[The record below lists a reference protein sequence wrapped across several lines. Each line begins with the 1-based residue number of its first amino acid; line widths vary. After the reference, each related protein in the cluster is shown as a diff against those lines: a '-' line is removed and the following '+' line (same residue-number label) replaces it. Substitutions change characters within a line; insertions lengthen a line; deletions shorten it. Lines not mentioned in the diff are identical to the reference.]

1 MKTALITGISGQDG
15 SYLAEYL
22 LELGYKV
29 YGLVRREA
37 DTMRNLRKVE
47 DNIELLFGDMR
58 DAVSLEVAFAKA
70 MPDEIYNL
78 AGQVF
83 VPTSWHLPAET
94 FDINVGGLSR
104 LLNMVERLKP
114 ETRVYQASSSEMYGN
129 LNGLRNEET
138 PLRPTSP
145 YGVSKTAAHNL
156 CQVYR
161 ARGIFVVG
169 GILFN
174 HESPRRGPEMVTR
187 KITLAAADWA
197 QGKKNKVKLGNM
209 QARRDWGYAGDYVRA
224 MHAMLQQEKPMD
236 YVIATGQSHSVYEF
250 VVEVLQCL
258 DLVPA
263 GADVADVVNE
273 YVEVDSRLFRTGE
286 IHDLRGDA
294 TLARRDMNWQPEVDF
309 RELVRMMV
317 QNDTGVAAT
326 ARSAKES
333 VVGTNA

>member
-22 LELGYKV
+22 LDLGYKV
-29 YGLVRREA
+29 YGLVRRET
-37 DTMRNLRKVE
+37 DTMRFLHSVQDKVE
-47 DNIELLFGDMR
+47 LLYADMR
-58 DAVSLEVAFAKA
+58 DPVSLEVAFTKA

-94 FDINVGGLSR
+94 FDINVGGLAR

-156 CQVYR
+156 CGVYR

-187 KITLAAADWA
+187 KITLASADWA
-197 QGKKNKVKLGNM
+197 HGKKNKLKLGNM
-209 QARRDWGYAGDYVRA
+209 QARRDWGFAGDYVRA
-224 MHAMLQQEKPMD
+224 MHAMLQTEKPLD
-236 YVIATGQSHSVYEF
+236 YVIATGESHSVYEF
-250 VVEVLQCL
+250 VVEVLHCL
-258 DLVPA
+258 DLIPPQA
-263 GADVADVVNE
+263 EVADVVNE
-273 YVEVDSRLFRTGE
+273 YVEVDPKLFRTGE

-294 TLARRDMNWQPEVDF
+294 TLARRDLNWTPEVDF
-309 RELVRMMV
+309 EGLVRMMV
-317 QNDTGVAAT
+317 ESDTGVASKG
-326 ARSAKES
+326 RSAKGH
-333 VVGTNA
+333 VVKSGA

>member
-37 DTMRNLRKVE
+37 DSIRYLSAVCDR
-47 DNIELLFGDMR
+47 IELLYGDMR

-94 FDINVGGLSR
+94 FDINVGGLAR

-156 CQVYR
+156 CGVYR
-161 ARGIFVVG
+161 ERGIFVVG

-187 KITLAAADWA
+187 KITLASADWA

-209 QARRDWGYAGDYVRA
+209 QARRDWGYAGDYIRA
-224 MHAMLQQEKPMD
+224 MHAMLQQEKPKD
-236 YVIATGQSHSVYEF
+236 YVIATGESHSVYEF
-250 VVEVLQCL
+250 VVEVLRCL
-258 DLVPA
+258 DLISDR
-263 GADVADVVNE
+263 DVAEVVNE
-273 YVEVDSRLFRTGE
+273 YVEVDPRLFRTGE

-294 TLARRDMNWQPEVDF
+294 TLARRELKWQPEVDF
-309 RELVRMMV
+309 PELVRRMV
-317 QNDTGVAAT
+317 EGDTGVTVPPHAEKKRYVA
-326 ARSAKES
+326 
-333 VVGTNA
+333 TNA

>member
-1 MKTALITGISGQDG
+1 MKTALITGVSGQDG

-22 LELGYKV
+22 LDLGYKV
-29 YGLVRREA
+29 YGLVRRET
-37 DTMRNLRKVE
+37 DTVRFLHGVQDR
-47 DNIELLFGDMR
+47 IELLYGDMR

-94 FDINVGGLSR
+94 FDINVGGLAR

-138 PLRPTSP
+138 SLRPTSP

-156 CQVYR
+156 CGVYR
-161 ARGIFVVG
+161 ERGIFVVG

-187 KITLAAADWA
+187 KITLVAADWA

-209 QARRDWGYAGDYVRA
+209 QARRDWGFAGDYVRA
-224 MHAMLQQEKPMD
+224 MHAMLQQEKPKD
-236 YVIATGQSHSVYEF
+236 YVIATGESHSVYEF
-250 VVEVLQCL
+250 VVEVLRCL
-258 DLVPA
+258 DLMPE
-263 GADVADVVNE
+263 GREVADVVNE
-273 YVEVDSRLFRTGE
+273 YVEVDSKLFRTGE

-294 TLARRDMNWQPEVDF
+294 TLARRELNWTPEVDF
-309 RELVRMMV
+309 PELVRRMV
-317 QNDTGVAAT
+317 EGDTGVTVAPRAEKK
-326 ARSAKES
+326 RY
-333 VVGTNA
+333 VGTSA

>member
-1 MKTALITGISGQDG
+1 MKTALITGVSGQDG

-37 DTMRNLRKVE
+37 ETMRNLRGVE
-47 DNIELLFGDMR
+47 DKIELLYGDMR

-83 VPTSWHLPAET
+83 VPTSWHLPSET

-114 ETRVYQASSSEMYGN
+114 ETRLYQASSSEMYGN

-187 KITLAAADWA
+187 KITLASADWA

-224 MHAMLQQEKPMD
+224 MHAMLQHDQPMD
-236 YVIATGQSHSVYEF
+236 YVIATGESHSVYEF
-250 VVEVLQCL
+250 VVEVLHCL
-258 DLVPA
+258 GLIPA
-263 GADVADVVNE
+263 GAVVADVVNE

-294 TLARRDMNWQPEVDF
+294 TLARHDLHWQPEVDF
-309 RELVRMMV
+309 HELVRMMV
-317 QNDTGVAAT
+317 ESDTGVAA
-326 ARSAKES
+326 AADSAKEK